1 MEEQRKFK
9 LLKSKLEA
17 LNYKH
22 SFSLD
27 SLPLI
32 EALVNDIT
40 YLNSSL
46 SRLRMQKSDPE
57 SLRELSGRIEY
68 LNREKIKLEEEIQR
82 GSINS
87 IPYDERETLNKGL
100 IDLRREN
107 QMLSQKLLNAQ
118 TVKKDFVDE
127 KNKEYVDKL
136 YSDYVYMK
144 KQFEESEENTQKLV
158 YDNRVLQDR
167 IRALEGQVDA
177 LRKELD
183 VSIDTI
189 KGISNENRSTVEEYY
204 SLKNA
209 LSGYESKCAEY
220 EDENNSLR
228 NNLQKVQQHVRSLD
242 QQLCNLN
249 KELGKNRNELEMNS
263 STKSR
268 LSSQLESLQR
278 QVDILQNEST
288 QLHNLRDNDKMTI
301 LDLESKYKE
310 IEDLYRA
317 SQEKIR
323 SFQLENQAF
332 SESVRD
338 KAEELR
344 DKVEELRDKSEELR
358 AKDQIIKNQ
367 DKDLR
372 DLKHYIIKY
381 EECQEEI
388 SNLKGEIDE
397 NSIEIRKYREEN
409 NNLKYTLKCKD
420 EDIRQLKNT
429 LDQYNREVEI
439 LKRRLDDE
447 NSKVESLNSII
458 KQYSQIEEQLKASR
472 NQYEDSIYRE
482 RQLKKDIE
490 QFQMIVQK
498 NEEKIRYGQIQQ
510 EALQNKLMIFEQ
522 ENDKMQQNI
531 LEISANDNTKAME
544 ISRYENQIQL
554 NYSEI
559 DELKRK
565 VLEKEQMVKNL
576 SDEIRDRQK
585 AFIAEEDHANRLNEQ
600 VIQLKNFISS
610 LEGTRADLMKKLEN
624 YSISDI
630 EKDNTLKN
638 YKEELQLLKKQLQI
652 SERNA
657 NDGLIEREKNIK
669 IINELQYENTKKN
682 DEITSQKSNIDIL
695 NRDINDLN
703 YKLKS
708 ILTSEDNF
716 KRCWRD
722 SEIEKARVTEINLAM
737 NLQLEDN
744 KKTISRFQS
753 QYQDISKQLSYR
765 DNEIR
770 SLEERY
776 KALIYEK
783 DSISNRLEEN
793 NKELRIKIE
802 ISANLQKDKD
812 ELIQKLRILSE
823 EFDKLHRSYDFL
835 NLDYKKLI
843 GKSAAGENLIESLKQ
858 QEDVY
863 VKTIKQLEED
873 LRDASRAAE
882 ISEFKRI
889 EAEKTSENLLKDMH
903 SAKNINRN
911 LDLSQNEMQRKIMM
925 IDNEKAYLDNKC
937 RNYDIEIS
945 NLKSQ
950 LDYEKKKSAELESR
964 YLANKESFRRSEIE
978 DEKMR
983 NLRNPSSEQ
992 LISELYKQIE
1002 TYKAESIKL
1011 EMNYMKLFDEYNQ
1024 KKQMFSRAEA
1034 RIAELEMG
1042 RR

>member
-17 LNYKH
+17 LNYKQ

-27 SLPLI
+27 SLPII

-68 LNREKIKLEEEIQR
+68 LNREKLKLEEEIQR

-107 QMLSQKLLNAQ
+107 QILSQKLLNAQ
-118 TVKKDFVDE
+118 TMKKDMIDE

-136 YSDYVYMK
+136 FADYVYMK
-144 KQFEESEENTQKLV
+144 KQLDEREENSQKLV

-167 IRALEGQVDA
+167 IRALEGQVEA

-183 VSIDTI
+183 ISIDTI
-189 KGISNENRSTVEEYY
+189 KEISNENRSTTEEYY

-209 LSGYESKCAEY
+209 LSGYEAKCSDY
-220 EDENNSLR
+220 EGENNSLR
-228 NNLQKVQQHVRSLD
+228 TNLQKVQQHARSLD

-249 KELGKNRNELEMNS
+249 KELGKSRSELEMHS
-263 STKSR
+263 SAKSR
-268 LSSQLESLQR
+268 FSSQLESLQR

-301 LDLESKYKE
+301 IDLENKYKE
-310 IEDLYRA
+310 IEDLYRE
-317 SQEKIR
+317 SQEKGR
-323 SFQLENQAF
+323 SFQLENQTF
-332 SESVRD
+332 SESIRD
-338 KAEELR
+338 KN
-344 DKVEELRDKSEELR
+344 DELR

-372 DLKHYIIKY
+372 DLKIYIAKY
-381 EECQEEI
+381 EESQEEI
-388 SNLKGEIDE
+388 SNLRAQTDE
-397 NSIEIRKYREEN
+397 NIIEIRKNREES

-429 LDQYNREVEI
+429 LDQYNREAEM

-447 NSKVESLNSII
+447 NSKVENLNSLV
-458 KQYSQIEEQLKASR
+458 KQYSQTEEQLKASR
-472 NQYEDSIYRE
+472 CQYEDAVYRE

-490 QFQMIVQK
+490 QLQLIVQK
-498 NEEKIRYGQIQQ
+498 NEEKVRYGQMQQ
-510 EALQNKLMIFEQ
+510 EALENKLMIYEQ

-531 LEISANDNTKAME
+531 LEISAKDNTKAIE
-544 ISRYENQIQL
+544 ISRYENQIKIS
-554 NYSEI
+554 YCEI

-565 VLEKEQMVKNL
+565 VLDKDQMIKNL

-585 AFIAEEDHANRLNEQ
+585 EFIAEQDHANRLNEQ
-600 VIQLKNFISS
+600 VIQLKNFIGS
-610 LEGTRADLMKKLEN
+610 LEGTRVDLMKKIEN
-624 YSISDI
+624 YSISDM
-630 EKDNTLKN
+630 EKDNTLKG
-638 YKEELQLLKKQLQI
+638 YKEELLLMKKQLQI
-652 SERNA
+652 SERNF

-669 IINELQYENTKKN
+669 IINDLQHENAKKN
-682 DEITSQKSNIDIL
+682 DEITSQRANIEIL

-716 KRCWRD
+716 KRCWKD
-722 SEIEKARVTEINLAM
+722 SEIEKARVTEISLAM

-744 KKTISRFQS
+744 KKTLSRLQS
-753 QYQDISKQLSYR
+753 QYHDISKQLSYR
-765 DNEIR
+765 ENEIR

-783 DSISNRLEEN
+783 DSISNRSEELS
-793 NKELRIKIE
+793 KELRVKIE
-802 ISANLQKDKD
+802 ASASLLKDRD
-812 ELIQKLRILSE
+812 EIAQKLRILSE
-823 EFDKLHRSYDFL
+823 EFDKLLRAYDFL
-835 NLDYKKLI
+835 NLDYKKLT
-843 GKSAAGENLIESLKQ
+843 GKSVAGENLIESLKQ
-858 QEDVY
+858 QEDIY

-873 LRDASRAAE
+873 LRDASRATE
-882 ISEFKRI
+882 VSEFKRI
-889 EAEKTSENLLKDMH
+889 EAEKISENLLKDMH

-950 LDYEKKKSAELESR
+950 LEYEKKKSNDLESR

-983 NLRNPSSEQ
+983 NSRNPSNEQ

-1002 TYKAESIKL
+1002 TYKAESVKL
-1011 EMNYMKLFDEYNQ
+1011 ELNYMKLVDEYNQ
-1024 KKQMFSRAEA
+1024 KKQMLSRAEA